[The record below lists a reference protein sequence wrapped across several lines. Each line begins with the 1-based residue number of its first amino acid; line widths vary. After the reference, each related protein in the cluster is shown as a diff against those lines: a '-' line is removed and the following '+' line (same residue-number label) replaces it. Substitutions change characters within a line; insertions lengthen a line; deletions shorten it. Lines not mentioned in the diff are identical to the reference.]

1 MTPTKE
7 QLAFFDTFG
16 FIRFPSAFKDETDRI
31 IEAFEEIW
39 ISHGGGHNE
48 ETHDYKRRSAIVP
61 FIDQSEYLSSLIDH
75 PLIDGFASAVL
86 GPDYNYTAS
95 DGNFYVGDT
104 NWHSD
109 NFAQRYTNIKA
120 AFYLDAVTKDTGC
133 LRVIPGSH
141 RRGDRFADRVNEVVP
156 RSAVNYTE
164 ERWGLHGSEVPAYP
178 IESVPGD
185 MLIFNQAIKHG
196 SWGGSDRRRM
206 FTINFSERY
215 RDEDIGQLRD
225 DLAGLASF
233 WSESAYGE
241 KMVETASPQR
251 MVHLEQRM
259 ANADHLPD
267 LVAKAREEMLEPSR
281 GGGQFDVTAKTM

>member
-1 MTPTKE
+1 MTPTRE

-16 FIRFPSAFKDETDRI
+16 FIKFPGAFRDEAHRI
-31 IEAFEEIW
+31 IEAFEGVW
-39 ISHGGGHNE
+39 ASHGGGHNE
-48 ETHDYKRRSAIVP
+48 QGHDYKRRSAILP
-61 FIDQSEYLSSLIDH
+61 FIDQSEYLSALIDH

-109 NFAQRYTNIKA
+109 NFAQNYVNIKV
-120 AFYLDAVTKDTGC
+120 AFYLDPVTRDTGC

-141 RRGDRFADRVNEVVP
+141 RQGDRYADALHEVVP
-156 RSAVNYTE
+156 QSTVNHAE
-164 ERWGLHGSEVPAYP
+164 ERWGLHGSDVPAYA

-185 MLIFNQAIKHG
+185 VLIFNQAIKHG

-215 RDEDIGQLRD
+215 RDEDVDQLREEI
-225 DLAGLASF
+225 AGLAGF
-233 WSESAYGE
+233 WAESAYGE
-241 KMVETASPQR
+241 KMLATAGPRR
-251 MVHLEQRM
+251 MTHLEQRM
-259 ANADHLPD
+259 AHDDHLPA
-267 LVAKAREEMLEPSR
+267 LVAKAKAEMLEPSR
-281 GGGQFDVTAKTM
+281 GGGQFDVQSKTM

>member
-16 FIRFPSAFKDETDRI
+16 FIRFSGAFRGEADRI
-31 IEAFEEIW
+31 IEAFEAVW
-39 ISHGGGHNE
+39 TSHGGGHNE
-48 ETHDYKRRSAIVP
+48 QTHDYTRRSAILP
-61 FIDQSEYLSSLIDH
+61 FIDQDEYLSSLIDH

-109 NFAQRYTNIKA
+109 NFSLQYKNIKV
-120 AFYLDAVTKDTGC
+120 AFYLDKVTRDTGC

-141 RRGDRFADRVNEVVP
+141 RVGDRYADGLHEVVP
-156 RSAVNYTE
+156 QSTVNHNE
-164 ERWGLHGSEVPAYP
+164 EKWGAHGSEVPAYP

-215 RDEDIGQLRD
+215 RDEDIPQLREEI
-225 DLAGLASF
+225 AGIANF

-241 KMVETASPQR
+241 KMVATASPQR

-259 ANADHLPD
+259 ANDDHLPD
-267 LVAKAREEMLEPSR
+267 LVAKAKAEMLEPSR
-281 GGGQFDVTAKTM
+281 GGGQFDVAGKKM

>member
-7 QLAFFDTFG
+7 HLAFFDTFG
-16 FIRFPSAFKDETDRI
+16 FIKFPGAFREEAHRI
-31 IEAFEEIW
+31 TEAFEGVW
-39 ISHGGGHNE
+39 ASHGGGHNE
-48 ETHDYKRRSAIVP
+48 QGHDYKRRSAILP

-75 PLIDGFASAVL
+75 PLIDGFAKAVL

-109 NFAQRYTNIKA
+109 NFAQNYMNIKV
-120 AFYLDAVTKDTGC
+120 AFYLDPVTRDTGC

-141 RRGDRFADRVNEVVP
+141 RQGDRYADRLHEVVP
-156 RSAVNYTE
+156 RSAVNHTE
-164 ERWGLHGSEVPAYP
+164 ERWGLHGSEVPAYA

-185 MLIFNQAIKHG
+185 VLIFNQAIKHG

-215 RDEDIGQLRD
+215 RDEHIDQLREEI
-225 DLAGLASF
+225 AGLAGF
-233 WSESAYGE
+233 WAESAYGE
-241 KMVETASPQR
+241 KMLATASPRR
-251 MVHLEQRM
+251 MTHLEQRM
-259 ANADHLPD
+259 AHDDHLPA
-267 LVAKAREEMLEPSR
+267 LVAKAKAEMLEPSR
-281 GGGQFDVTAKTM
+281 GGGQFDVQSKTM

>member
-164 ERWGLHGSEVPAYP
+164 EPKSPA
-178 IESVPGD
+178 
-185 MLIFNQAIKHG
+185 
-196 SWGGSDRRRM
+196 
-206 FTINFSERY
+206 
-215 RDEDIGQLRD
+215 
-225 DLAGLASF
+225 
-233 WSESAYGE
+233 
-241 KMVETASPQR
+241 
-251 MVHLEQRM
+251 
-259 ANADHLPD
+259 
-267 LVAKAREEMLEPSR
+267 
-281 GGGQFDVTAKTM
+281 